1 MKWRAHELDGRISAK
16 NALKIRAALR
26 SSTKWERVFEAYKR
40 TQPAVSKNPAQDRAR
55 ARAWAMLSVP
65 FDNDALI
72 AALRRTWADG
82 FALGIISAD
91 DAIRQARELKK
102 ADDPDYI
109 DWANWKPGDAAA
121 ALLVKP
127 TRAFQ
132 RLLEAQGA
140 TIRGIDRTGY
150 DRLGTALADAIALGL
165 SGRRAAKLI
174 QDSVSDPAR
183 ALTIAITET
192 NRAISR
198 ATIERYQQFGLEQ
211 MEWVTSD
218 PCDKCVLNEGK
229 VVNVGATFPSGDTQP
244 PVHPNCRCALL
255 PVVPDFNAPAN
266 EIDNILLPQEP
277 TIAGISERLLLDT
290 SEEATQLLNNS
301 PRGIGEERLTAA
313 YKMRPEYNAFPD
325 VIDPDEFDRLRDAKE
340 GVAVYRGIVDGK
352 GQSADYFI
360 EQYKRGTHYAG
371 YGMYG
376 NGTYTSTNFGRAL
389 EYAKYDENK
398 VMEILIPKD
407 AKFITY
413 AEMRDK
419 TKNAINE
426 IDAFIKS
433 ERSRM
438 FDVASRIARA
448 TNLDITDVPE
458 WQQWEKRQSNLFAA
472 RTLLSDEGTT
482 AVLMGYDGVSL
493 RVSDNEVY
501 YIILNRGKVKIK
513 R

>member
-72 AALRRTWADG
+72 AALRRTWAEG
-82 FALGIISAD
+82 FALGIVSAD

-102 ADDPDYI
+102 ADEPDYI
-109 DWANWKPGDAAA
+109 DWQHWKPGDAAA

-255 PVVPDFNAPAN
+255 PVVPDFEPTG
-266 EIDNILLPQEP
+266 EINDIIPVEP
-277 TIAGISERLLLDT
+277 TIGELSEKVLLETNETYRELID
-290 SEEATQLLNNS
+290 SDVV
-301 PRGIGEERLTAA
+301 GIGDYRLSAA
-313 YKMRPEYNAFPD
+313 YRVKGYNGEPI
-325 VIDPDEFDRLRDAKE
+325 VLGPDEFDALVAKKE
-340 GVAVYRGIVDGK
+340 GVAVFRGINDARGINASEFINDYKNGK
-352 GQSADYFI
+352 
-360 EQYKRGTHYAG
+360 HYAG
-371 YGMYG
+371 FGVFG
-376 NGTYTSTNFGRAL
+376 NGTYTSTNIQTAL
-389 EYAKYDENK
+389 NYAKGDTMNI
-398 VMEILIPKD
+398 MEILIPKD
-407 AKFITY
+407 AKFISQTDLGY
-413 AEMRDK
+413 K
-419 TKNAINE
+419 
-426 IDAFIKS
+426 
-433 ERSRM
+433 
-438 FDVASRIARA
+438 
-448 TNLDITDVPE
+448 ITDIRKALDEVILVGREKAKAQALAAGMTYFDNPIWIE
-458 WQQWEKRQSNLFAA
+458 WTKKEAKYHEM
-472 RTLLSDEGTT
+472 RTLLEEPGTVAT
-482 AVLMGYDGVSL
+482 LLGYDGIKVNT
-493 RVSDNEVY
+493 DQMMKDGKDEFY

>member
-1 MKWRAHELDGRISAK
+1 MRWRAHELDGRISAK

-40 TQPAVSKNPAQDRAR
+40 TQPAVSKNSAQDRAR

-72 AALRRTWADG
+72 AALRRTWAEG
-82 FALGIISAD
+82 FALGIVSAD
-91 DAIRQARELKK
+91 DAIRQAKELKK

-127 TRAFQ
+127 TKAFQ

-150 DRLGTALADAIALGL
+150 DRLGTALADALALGL

-255 PVVPDFNAPAN
+255 PVVPDFEPTG
-266 EIDNILLPQEP
+266 EINDIMPIEP
-277 TIAGISERLLLDT
+277 TISGLSERELFET
-290 SEEATQLLNNS
+290 SETYRELIDS
-301 PRGIGEERLTAA
+301 DVIGIGEYRLSAA
-313 YKMRPEYNAFPD
+313 YRVKGYNADPT
-325 VIDPDEFDRLRDAKE
+325 VLGPDEFDALVAKKE
-340 GVAVYRGIVDGK
+340 GVPVFRGIVDARGINAAEFINDYKYGK
-352 GQSADYFI
+352 
-360 EQYKRGTHYAG
+360 HYAG
-371 YGMYG
+371 FGVHG
-376 NGTYTSTNFGRAL
+376 NGTYTSTSLQTALNYAKGDMNNVMEMLIPNSANFIKQTDLRYKIKDIRTALDELILAGRAKAKADSL
-389 EYAKYDENK
+389 AAGMTYFDNPIWIEWTKKEAKYHD
-398 VMEILIPKD
+398 L
-407 AKFITY
+407 
-413 AEMRDK
+413 
-419 TKNAINE
+419 
-426 IDAFIKS
+426 
-433 ERSRM
+433 
-438 FDVASRIARA
+438 
-448 TNLDITDVPE
+448 
-458 WQQWEKRQSNLFAA
+458 
-472 RTLLSDEGTT
+472 RTLLDDEGTVAT
-482 AVLMGYDGVSL
+482 LLGYDGI
-493 RVSDNEVY
+493 RVVTSQMVANNLEENY
-501 YIILNRGKVKIK
+501 YIVLNRGKAIVK

>member
-1 MKWRAHELDGRISAK
+1 MRWRAHELDGRISAK

-40 TQPAVSKNPAQDRAR
+40 TQPAVSNNPAQDRAR

-82 FALGIISAD
+82 FALGIVSAD
-91 DAIRQARELKK
+91 DAIRQAKELKK

-121 ALLVKP
+121 ALLIKP
-127 TRAFQ
+127 TKAFQ

-255 PVVPDFNAPAN
+255 PVVPDFEAPVDGIEDIMPPQITYTTDAPAGIITQDDLDKWQEGYHAQFLSN
-266 EIDNILLPQEP
+266 EGDSSLAGAYKIRGYNGLPQVVSRE
-277 TIAGISERLLLDT
+277 
-290 SEEATQLLNNS
+290 
-301 PRGIGEERLTAA
+301 
-313 YKMRPEYNAFPD
+313 
-325 VIDPDEFDRLRDAKE
+325 EFDALVKE
-340 GVAVYRGIVDGK
+340 TGGTTVFRGVKSAGK
-352 GQSADYFI
+352 PAAEYI
-360 EQYKRGTHYAG
+360 HQYKYGTHYAG
-371 YGMYG
+371 FGFYG
-376 NGTYTSTNFGRAL
+376 NGTYATTRIQTAIQYAEGVTENIVRVLLPDTSNFVTEAI
-389 EYAKYDENK
+389 
-398 VMEILIPKD
+398 VMEKRD
-407 AKFITY
+407 AVIAQLVTKFEAAKT
-413 AEMRDK
+413 AGDKVLRDK
-419 TKNAINE
+419 LYEQIQLLEHVDSGTWA
-426 IDAFIKS
+426 
-433 ERSRM
+433 
-438 FDVASRIARA
+438 
-448 TNLDITDVPE
+448 
-458 WQQWEKRQSNLFAA
+458 
-472 RTLLSDEGTT
+472 TLL
-482 AVLMGYDGVSL
+482 GYDGIKVV
-493 RVSDNEVY
+493 VSDLPVDIEDY
-501 YIILNRGKVKIK
+501 YVILNRGKVIVE

>member
-1 MKWRAHELDGRISAK
+1 MRWRAHELDGRISAK

-40 TQPAVSKNPAQDRAR
+40 TQPAVSKNPTQDRAR

-82 FALGIISAD
+82 FALGIVSAD

-102 ADDPDYI
+102 ADDPDYV
-109 DWANWKPGDAAA
+109 DWKNWKPGDAAA

-127 TRAFQ
+127 TKAFQ

-150 DRLGTALADAIALGL
+150 DRLGTALADALALGL
-165 SGRRAAKLI
+165 SGSRAAKLI

-255 PVVPDFNAPAN
+255 PVVPDF
-266 EIDNILLPQEP
+266 EP
-277 TIAGISERLLLDT
+277 TGEIQDIMAPVEPMIGGISERDLAQADEIYRDEM
-290 SEEATQLLNNS
+290 SEDKV
-301 PRGIGEERLTAA
+301 GFGEYRLSAA
-313 YKMRPEYNAFPD
+313 YEVKGYNADPL
-325 VIDPDEFDRLRDAKE
+325 VLGPDEFDALVAKGE
-340 GVAVYRGIVDGK
+340 GVPVYRGLMDARGIN
-352 GQSADYFI
+352 AAEFINDYK
-360 EQYKRGTHYAG
+360 YGRHYAG
-371 YGMYG
+371 FGVHG
-376 NGTYTSTNFGRAL
+376 NGTYTSTNIQTALTYAKGDPSRVMEMIIPDTSNFIDSVELRIKGKEVREALDAVILAGREKAKAESLAAGMTYFDNPIWVAWTKKEAKYHDYRAL
-389 EYAKYDENK
+389 LEEDGTLA
-398 VMEILIPKD
+398 
-407 AKFITY
+407 
-413 AEMRDK
+413 
-419 TKNAINE
+419 
-426 IDAFIKS
+426 
-433 ERSRM
+433 
-438 FDVASRIARA
+438 
-448 TNLDITDVPE
+448 
-458 WQQWEKRQSNLFAA
+458 
-472 RTLLSDEGTT
+472 TLL
-482 AVLMGYDGVSL
+482 GYDGIKVSIGSRAL
-493 RVSDNEVY
+493 DPTDETY
-501 YIILNRGKVKIK
+501 YIVLNRGKVKVK

>member
-1 MKWRAHELDGRISAK
+1 MIWRAHELDGRISAK

-26 SSTKWERVFEAYKR
+26 TSARWERVFEAYKR

-55 ARAWAMLSVP
+55 ARSWAMLSVA

-82 FALGIISAD
+82 FALGIVSAD
-91 DAIRQARELKK
+91 DAVRQAKELKK

-121 ALLVKP
+121 ALLIKP

-198 ATIERYQQFGLEQ
+198 ATIERYQGFGLEQ

-229 VVNVGATFPSGDTQP
+229 VVNVGQTFPSGDTQP

-255 PVVPDFNAPAN
+255 PVVPDFEAPG
-266 EIDNILLPQEP
+266 EIQDIMAPVEP
-277 TIAGISERLLLDT
+277 MIGGLSEKELFET
-290 SEEATQLLNNS
+290 SAAYRELVDS
-301 PRGIGEERLTAA
+301 DVVGIGDYRLSAA
-313 YKMRPEYNAFPD
+313 YKVKGYNGEPI
-325 VIDPDEFDRLRDAKE
+325 VLGPDEFDALVAQKE
-340 GVAVYRGIVDGK
+340 GIAVFRGINDARGINAAEFINDYKYGK
-352 GQSADYFI
+352 
-360 EQYKRGTHYAG
+360 HYAG
-371 YGMYG
+371 FGVFG
-376 NGTYTSTNFGRAL
+376 NGTYTSTNLQTAL
-389 EYAKYDENK
+389 NYAKGDMGNI
-398 VMEILIPKD
+398 VEILIPKNANFVTQLD
-407 AKFITY
+407 LRNKVTEIRKALDEVILAGREKAKAESLAAGMTY
-413 AEMRDK
+413 
-419 TKNAINE
+419 
-426 IDAFIKS
+426 
-433 ERSRM
+433 
-438 FDVASRIARA
+438 FDNPIWRKWVEQEAKYHD
-448 TNLDITDVPE
+448 L
-458 WQQWEKRQSNLFAA
+458 
-472 RTLLSDEGTT
+472 RTLLEEEGTVAT
-482 AVLMGYDGVSL
+482 LLGYDGIV
-493 RVSDNEVY
+493 VNTDQMMKDGKDEFY
-501 YIILNRGKVKIK
+501 YIILNRGKVKVK

>member
-1 MKWRAHELDGRISAK
+1 MIWRAHELDGRISAK

-26 SSTKWERVFEAYKR
+26 TSTKWERVFEAYKR

-82 FALGIISAD
+82 FALGIVSAD
-91 DAIRQARELKK
+91 DAIRQVQELKK

-121 ALLVKP
+121 ALLIKP

-198 ATIERYQQFGLEQ
+198 ATIERYQNFGLEK

-218 PCDKCVLNEGK
+218 PCDKCVQNEGK
-229 VVNVGATFPSGDTQP
+229 TVQIGQTFPSGDTQP

-255 PVVPDFNAPAN
+255 PVVPDFEAPM
-266 EIDNILLPQEP
+266 D
-277 TIAGISERLLLDT
+277 GITDIMPPVVDENYAEMLGLTAD
-290 SEEATQLLNNS
+290 EATKL
-301 PRGIGEERLTAA
+301 
-313 YKMRPEYNAFPD
+313 
-325 VIDPDEFDRLRDAKE
+325 
-340 GVAVYRGIVDGK
+340 
-352 GQSADYFI
+352 
-360 EQYKRGTHYAG
+360 EQYQLKENNEFRLGGSLPTQEMKDALQLYKSEG
-371 YGMYG
+371 YV
-376 NGTYTSTNFGRAL
+376 NINEAL
-389 EYAKYDENK
+389 RNPVAYMNNVSGIKYDGTMGSIRAIDMAMDLAPRAPET
-398 VMEILIPKD
+398 
-407 AKFITY
+407 FITY
-413 AEMRDK
+413 RGVQGEAARRLIQLQPGSVFVD
-419 TKNAINE
+419 
-426 IDAFIKS
+426 DAFVSTSLNKGMALNFTQDIENPWAGEGIVVQIVNPKGS
-433 ERSRM
+433 KGIM
-438 FDVASRIARA
+438 
-448 TNLDITDVPE
+448 LDTFMTGGGNEMEWLLPRGLRYEVLWTD
-458 WQQWEKRQSNLFAA
+458 KK
-472 RTLLSDEGTT
+472 T
-482 AVLMGYDGVSL
+482 M
-493 RVSDNEVY
+493 RVRV
-501 YIILNRGKVKIK
+501 IQ
-513 R
+513 